1 MKQCVST
8 VQEYTPDTKPPKKE
22 NSQSL
27 EKPKNENENNEL
39 NEREPE
45 KTTQKKLGMNIIS
58 KGPGMPSEMESLIID
73 AIIVEK
79 LKHSGNSKKLAR
91 AIKENL
97 EGHDGGCWNVLIAT
111 TSRAS
116 AYEYCLS
123 GIPGTRIDLTNDFH
137 TYTVFKTM

>member
-1 MKQCVST
+1 MGQKVST

-27 EKPKNENENNEL
+27 EKPNEDNKL

-45 KTTQKKLGMNIIS
+45 KTTQKKLGINIIS
-58 KGPGMPSEMESLIID
+58 KGPGMPLEMESFIID

-79 LKHSGNSKKLAR
+79 LKHSGNSKKIAR

-97 EGHDGGCWNVLIAT
+97 EGHDGGKWNVLIAT

-123 GIPGTRIDLTNDFH
+123 GIPGTRIDLTYDFH

>member
-1 MKQCVST
+1 MGQKVST

-27 EKPKNENENNEL
+27 EKPNEDNKL

-45 KTTQKKLGMNIIS
+45 KTTQKKLGINIIS
-58 KGPGMPSEMESLIID
+58 KGPGMPLEMESFIID

-79 LKHSGNSKKLAR
+79 LKHSGNSKKIAR

-97 EGHDGGCWNVLIAT
+97 EGHDGGKWNVLIAT
-111 TSRAS
+111 TSCAS

-123 GIPGTRIDLTNDFH
+123 GIPGTRIDLTYDFH

>member
-1 MKQCVST
+1 MGQNVST

-27 EKPKNENENNEL
+27 EKPKNENE
-39 NEREPE
+39 REPE
-45 KTTQKKLGMNIIS
+45 KTTQKKLGINIIS
-58 KGPGMPSEMESLIID
+58 KGPGMPLEMESFIID
-73 AIIVEK
+73 VIIAEK
-79 LKHSGNSKKLAR
+79 LKHSGNFKEIVR
-91 AIKENL
+91 AIKRNL

-123 GIPGTRIDLTNDFH
+123 GIPGTRIDLTYDFH